1 MGVATVARD
10 ATSELTPRQVV
21 RRQQLMDA
29 ARELFA
35 RRGFHATAVSD
46 IVARA
51 GLSQGAF
58 YLYFPDKRSIFSAVV
73 DAVFWTLRRRI
84 WSATRDQTD
93 PERRIA
99 AGLLAYFEF
108 YGELR
113 DWHRLVYR
121 QGVGI
126 DPAFEQKQ
134 RELYRT
140 LGEALQPA
148 LHQAAWASRRRLEV
162 PDIAAQALIGMAEH
176 LAYWYFF
183 VRDPRAP
190 DRRSL
195 EELAVQ
201 LTRLMLLGVAGSP
214 GATHKGGKDR

>member
-1 MGVATVARD
+1 VATIARQP
-10 ATSELTPRQVV
+10 AGELTARQVV

-29 ARELFA
+29 ARNLFA
-35 RRGFHATAVSD
+35 QKGFHATTVSD

-58 YLYFPDKRSIFSAVV
+58 YLYFPDKRSIFSAIV
-73 DAVFWTLRRRI
+73 DSVFWMLRRRI
-84 WSATRDQTD
+84 WSATRDEME
-93 PERRIA
+93 PERRVV
-99 AGLLAYFEF
+99 AGLLAYFQF

-134 RELYRT
+134 HELYRT

-148 LHQAAWASRRRLEV
+148 LHEAAWTSRRRLEA
-162 PDIAAQALIGMAEH
+162 PDVAAQALIGVAEH

-183 VRDPRAP
+183 IQDPGAP

-195 EELAVQ
+195 EALAGQ
-201 LTRLMLLGVAGSP
+201 LTGLMLHGVAGAP
-214 GATHKGGKDR
+214 DATHKGGRSR